1 MAAVAKADD
10 GAGRAGHYPRLIMSV
25 STADWAWIPIVLWAA
40 LAQTVRNAAQRSLTA
55 TAGTLAATLVRFL
68 YGLPLAIVWLLAV
81 KYGGSTLLAGTL
93 PESFSPAY
101 FAWLTLAAVTQLA
114 ATALLLAA
122 MAERNFIIAVTWTKT
137 DVLQVAVFS
146 SLFLHELP
154 SLLAMFAIVVA
165 TLGVLLL
172 SRPAGSDAVGF
183 GGRPA
188 LLGLAAG
195 GLFALASVGYRGA
208 SVQMKGVSPWLVG
221 AWGVVGAQFLQTV
234 LMGGWLAW
242 RDRPALALV
251 FRAWKLSAVAGGMGA
266 LASIAWLTATA
277 LRPAAEVRTLG
288 LVEVIFSYLVSHR
301 VFGERLSR
309 REQVGMGLVCIGLV
323 AICIQL

>member
-1 MAAVAKADD
+1 
-10 GAGRAGHYPRLIMSV
+10 MSV
-25 STADWAWIPIVLWAA
+25 STAAWAWIPIVLWAA

-68 YGLPLAIVWLLAV
+68 YGLPLAIVWLAVV
-81 KYGGSTLLAGTL
+81 KYGGSTLLAGAL
-93 PESFSPAY
+93 PENFTPAY
-101 FAWLTLAAVTQLA
+101 FAWLAVAAVTQLA
-114 ATALLLAA
+114 ATALMLAA
-122 MAERNFIIAVTWTKT
+122 MAERNFIIAITWTKT

-146 SLFLHELP
+146 SLFLHEWP
-154 SLLAMFAIVVA
+154 SVLALFAIVVA
-165 TLGVLLL
+165 TLGVVLL
-172 SRPAGSDAVGF
+172 SRPAGSQAMGF

-188 LLGLAAG
+188 LLGIGAG

-208 SVQMKGVSPWLVG
+208 SLQMPGVSPWLVG
-221 AWGVVGAQFLQTV
+221 AWGVVGAQLLQTV

-242 RDRPALALV
+242 RDTSSLGV
-251 FRAWKLSAVAGGMGA
+251 IFRAWKLSTVAGCMGA

-277 LRPAAEVRTLG
+277 LRPAADVRTLG

-309 REQVGMGLVCIGLV
+309 REKIGMAMVTIGLV
-323 AICIQL
+323 AVCLQL